1 MSEVE
6 KINLI
11 AEIFAYILARREER
25 KAQESGDVSP
35 E

>member
-1 MSEVE
+1 MSEID

-11 AEIFAYILARREER
+11 AEIFAYLLARREER

-35 E
+35 Q